1 MSNSFQ
7 FLEQAREEPG
17 KLGPDRRKT
26 SFREIYTGYNQGEA
40 SSQANRCLECGSP
53 YCEWKCPVHNHIPHW
68 LKLAGE
74 GRLLE
79 AAELSNQTNSLPEIC
94 GRICPQDRLCEGA
107 CTLNDGFGAVSIGA
121 VERYIT
127 DTAFEMGWSP
137 TVSRSSR
144 ISGRVAVVGAGPAGL
159 SCADIL
165 ARSGVHATV
174 FDRYP
179 EIGGLLTFGIPEF
192 KLETHVV
199 KRRRA
204 ILESMGV
211 QFQLNKT
218 IGTDISIKE
227 LLESFD
233 AVFLGMGTYRSIDGN
248 LPGNDLP
255 GVEMALPY
263 LVSSAYRV
271 LKIPGSAD
279 FIDMAGQRV
288 VVLGGGDTAMDCNRT
303 AIRQGAASVTCVYR
317 RDAANIPGSQ
327 RELDNSR
334 EEGVTF
340 LWNRLPLEI
349 LGSDRVEGIRVVK
362 TELGQTDASGRQVP
376 VSLPG
381 SEEIIPADRIILA
394 FGFEAS
400 PPAWLSPQGVT
411 VDARGLLQTAAEG
424 ERFSFQTGNPKIFAG
439 GDMVKGSSLVV
450 HAVHQ
455 GRAAARGIIEFLGDL
470 NGIALPVS
478 PSQAAVSSD
487 SISLPNSRDRGFTT
501 RNLPI

>member
-1 MSNSFQ
+1 MSRPFQ
-7 FLEQAREEPG
+7 FLDQAREEPG
-17 KLGPDRRKT
+17 KLGPEERTT
-26 SFREIYTGYNQGEA
+26 SFHEIYTGYDQGQA
-40 SSQANRCLECGSP
+40 SAQADRCLECGSP

-68 LKLAGE
+68 LKLVGE

-127 DTAFEMGWSP
+127 DTAFDMGWSP
-137 TVSRSSR
+137 AVCESGR

-159 SCADIL
+159 SCADML
-165 ARSGVHATV
+165 ARSGVQATV

-192 KLETHVV
+192 KLETRVV
-199 KRRRA
+199 RRRRA
-204 ILESMGV
+204 ILEAMGV
-211 QFQLNKT
+211 RFELNRT
-218 IGTDISIKE
+218 IGKDVSIDE
-227 LLESFD
+227 LLDGFD
-233 AVFLGMGTYRSIDGN
+233 AVFLGMGTYGGIDGE
-248 LPGNDLP
+248 LSGGNLP

-263 LVSSAYRV
+263 LVSSAYQT
-271 LKIPGSAD
+271 LDMPGSVD

-317 RDAANIPGSQ
+317 RDAADIPGSQ
-327 RELDNSR
+327 RELENAR
-334 EEGVTF
+334 EEGVNF
-340 LWNRLPLEI
+340 LWNRSPLEI

-362 TELGQTDASGRQVP
+362 TAPGRPDASGRREP
-376 VSLPG
+376 VSVPG
-381 SEEIIPADRIILA
+381 SEETIPADRIILA

-400 PPAWLSPQGVT
+400 PPAWLSPKGVM
-411 VDARGLLQTAAEG
+411 VDTSGLVQTIG
-424 ERFSFQTGNPKIFAG
+424 ERERFAFQTGNPRVFAG

-450 HAVHQ
+450 HAVYQ
-455 GRAAARGIIEFLGDL
+455 GRAAARGIMALLEDL
-470 NGIALPVS
+470 NGVALPLRA
-478 PSQAAVSSD
+478 SQAALSSD
-487 SISLPNSRDRGFTT
+487 SISLPNSTERGFTT
-501 RNLPI
+501 RN